1 MDNEISWIW
10 GVVLVILLIPAIHLF
25 VDLLNSSS
33 SPGQTQARRD
43 KSNYQQLMYFEA
55 RATRKVRT
63 RRTLTAQ
70 VAGRIRA
77 PEHLL
82 RGPSFMPNRKGKLK
96 PS

>member
-55 RATRKVRT
+55 RATRKV
-63 RRTLTAQ
+63 LEAFL
-70 VAGRIRA
+70 VKEYLDN
-77 PEHLL
+77 PVVE
-82 RGPSFMPNRKGKLK
+82 PWP
-96 PS
+96 